1 MTPFA
6 TNLINALA
14 SVDLFE
20 GLEPKHLELL
30 AEIAEVREYAQGA
43 TIFHDGE
50 EACGL
55 YAVVAGAVRIFKV
68 SPQGREHVLH
78 FFGPG
83 EAFAEVVVFKESRY
97 PASAEAI
104 KASTLLLLPAKSLR
118 TRINAHPDLAM
129 SMLAL
134 LSQRLR
140 FFVTKIENLSLK
152 ETPAR
157 LAGHLLLLREAG
169 KSDSFELNVSKGQ
182 LAAYLGTIPET
193 ISRVLR
199 RFTDSGVIEVS
210 GARVTLLDSAAL
222 EAIATGVERL

>member
-1 MTPFA
+1 MRIWKCWLRSPNSGSTPRARYF
-6 TNLINALA
+6 
-14 SVDLFE
+14 
-20 GLEPKHLELL
+20 
-30 AEIAEVREYAQGA
+30 
-43 TIFHDGE
+43 FHDGE
-50 EACGL
+50 EAYGL
-55 YAVVAGAVRIFKV
+55 FAVVDGAVRIFKV

-83 EAFAEVVVFKESRY
+83 EAFAEVVVFKESQY

-104 KASTLLLLPAKSLR
+104 KASTLLLLPTKKLR
-118 TRINAHPDLAM
+118 ARISAHPDLAM

-157 LAGHLLLLREAG
+157 LAGHLLLLRESG
-169 KSDSFELNVSKGQ
+169 RSDSFDLNVSKGQ

-193 ISRVLR
+193 I
-199 RFTDSGVIEVS
+199 F
-210 GARVTLLDSAAL
+210 ARAAPFL
-222 EAIATGVERL
+222 